1 MKKGILLMLAMWFLL
16 CVSGVAQNVGGNV
29 TLAAV
34 INPSNWGLDGVIT
47 QIVAAL
53 ASFIVGFFVKSP
65 RERKA
70 DKKDFNN

>member
-1 MKKGILLMLAMWFLL
+1 MVAMWVLL
-16 CVSGVAQNVGGNV
+16 CMSGVAQNVGGSV

-34 INPSNWGLDGVIT
+34 INPSNWGLDAVIT
-47 QIVAAL
+47 QVVAAV

-70 DKKDFNN
+70 DKKDFDN